1 MDNRVLITIVVVP
14 TIEDMVVDWLLERE
28 EISGFTSHAVDG
40 HGSSAHSMSVGEQ
53 VAGRRKQV
61 MFQFYLPE
69 PLMSGVVEGLTDD
82 FRGTGLHY
90 WVTPVVN
97 SGRLE

>member
-1 MDNRVLITIVVVP
+1 MENNVLISIVVAPAV
-14 TIEDMVVDWLLERE
+14 EDMVVDWLLERK
-28 EISGFTSHAVDG
+28 EISGFTSIGVDG
-40 HGSSAHSMSVGEQ
+40 HGSSAHSMTIGEQ

-69 PLMSGVVEGLTDD
+69 QLMSGVVEGLRDG
-82 FRGTGLHY
+82 FHGTGLHY
-90 WVTPVVN
+90 WVTPVFD

>member
-1 MDNRVLITIVVVP
+1 MENTVLISIVVVP

-28 EISGFTSHAVDG
+28 EVSGFTRIAVDG
-40 HGSSAHSMSVGEQ
+40 HGSSVHSMTVGEQ

-69 PLMSGVVEGLTDD
+69 QLMSGVVEGLTDD

-90 WVTPVVN
+90 WVTPVVD

>member
-1 MDNRVLITIVVVP
+1 MENKVLISIVIVP
-14 TIEDMVVDWLLERE
+14 AIEDTVVDWLLERE
-28 EISGFTSHAVDG
+28 EVSGFTSHSVDG
-40 HGSSAHSMSVGEQ
+40 HGSSAHSMSIGEQ

-69 PLMSGVVEGLTDD
+69 QAMSGVVEALTDE
-82 FRGTGLHY
+82 FHGTGLHY
-90 WVTPVVN
+90 WVTPVVD

>member
-1 MDNRVLITIVVVP
+1 MEKNVLISIVVVP
-14 TIEDMVVDWLLERE
+14 TIEDTVVDWLLERK
-28 EISGFTSHAVDG
+28 EISGFTRIAVDG
-40 HGSSAHSMSVGEQ
+40 HGSSAHSMTVGEQ

-69 PLMSGVVEGLTDD
+69 QLMSGVVDGLRDD

-90 WVTPVVN
+90 WVTPVFD